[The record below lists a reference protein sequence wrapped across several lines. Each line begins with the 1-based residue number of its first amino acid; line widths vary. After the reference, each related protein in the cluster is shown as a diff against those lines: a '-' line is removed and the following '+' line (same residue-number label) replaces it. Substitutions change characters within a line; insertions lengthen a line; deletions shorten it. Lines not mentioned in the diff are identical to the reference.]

1 MQQFL
6 KDLNDFYREVID
18 DWHQQSG
25 LLIGISIQ
33 KFDDLQD
40 EDAITR
46 DTHATKDIVANNK
59 GYINHYCYHILSEE
73 GNIEKCN
80 KLDFFMK
87 KYASE
92 EKSANKIMC
101 KCHGGVSN
109 ILIKY
114 KYPATIVEW
123 YIFLGQFLLE
133 EPIDK
138 LKEHFYLESG
148 IKPVNIQTLNR
159 KYQSS
164 KGLINDGA
172 FVDESYKNTKVAE
185 SVNKEGRDEIS
196 LVPADRY
203 FYLESIVL
211 RRFEIFIS
219 KYFNTNGQSQLFPN
233 ETLKAYLEHIDI
245 DNVKFNL
252 EISLQK
258 AQELSD
264 NRKPT
269 CDIINI
275 ILTMLDSTSNDAIP
289 NELLKRISEFSI
301 AYKKGALG
309 LDKFLKAGKEIF
321 NSLNEIVTKKKQT

>member
-18 DWHQQSG
+18 DWFLQSG
-25 LLIGISIQ
+25 LLVGISIQ

-40 EDAITR
+40 EDSITR

-59 GYINHYCYHILSEE
+59 GYINHYCYHILSDT

-87 KYASE
+87 KYANE
-92 EKSANKIMC
+92 EKDANKIMC

-114 KYPATIVEW
+114 KYPSTNVDW
-123 YIFLGQFLLE
+123 YIFLGQFLLQ
-133 EPIDK
+133 EPIEK
-138 LKEHFYLESG
+138 LKEHFYKESG
-148 IKPVNIQTLNR
+148 IKPVNIQTINR

-172 FVDESYKNTKVAE
+172 FVDETYKNNKIAQTK
-185 SVNKEGRDEIS
+185 SKEGRGEIS

-203 FYLESIVL
+203 YYLEKIVL
-211 RRFEIFIS
+211 RRFEMFIS
-219 KYFNTNGQSQLFPN
+219 KYFVSNGQSLLSPN
-233 ETLKAYLEHIDI
+233 ETLKAYLEHIDV

-258 AQELSD
+258 ATSLSD

-269 CDIINI
+269 TDILNSMLTTLESNSNNI
-275 ILTMLDSTSNDAIP
+275 IP
-289 NELLKRISEFSI
+289 NELLKQISEFSVG
-301 AYKKGALG
+301 YKKGALG
-309 LDKFLKAGKEIF
+309 LDKFLKEGREINIALNKIVAKF
-321 NSLNEIVTKKKQT
+321 NQN